1 MNRTRTG
8 KNVKRLIVW
17 LLLLTMVFGL
27 LPMAAFADETVVE
40 PVVSEEP
47 VQEPEPS
54 SESTEA
60 PSEPTQE
67 PTQKPEPEQ
76 PGNAVVTIEGDEEQP
91 EDELDTAALVDYSG
105 YQYSI
110 VMVDCGRKYFNVDS
124 INAIIDSASAAGM
137 HYVMLAVGNDGLRFL
152 LNDMS
157 LTVNGKTYDSKS
169 VSDAIHTA
177 NKAYDNKKSY
187 NPHTLGDTSNE
198 DVEELTENDLNAIM
212 SHANYKGVQIIPLIN
227 TPGHMDSILSA
238 ATTLTETNCAYSTSS
253 TTIDL
258 SNSTAVE
265 FTRALLQ
272 KYIKYFSG
280 KGCKFFNMGA
290 DEYANDISGNPTF
303 NTSMYSS
310 FITYINTVAE
320 HIKAAGM
327 TPMAFN
333 DGIYYANREDYGT
346 IDNSILVCYWSK
358 GWSDYNPAEVNYLIN
373 KGFNVINTNGD
384 YYWIVGGNKCTA
396 NKAKEFVPSVFNG
409 CTATNENAKSIAGAM
424 FCIWSDF
431 PNEMSCNDVSSKT
444 ANVINSFG
452 SVLPKTVAGSQ
463 HNLTETT
470 PGGGESGGSTG
481 GGETGGSTGGETQ
494 KPDVT
499 VKLKVGETS
508 VHYQDGN
515 YSSISTADDK
525 IATVDTSVGDKPGK
539 TTYESTKIGE
549 GTFWIS
555 TSPSTTTEPPVKLT
569 FESVGN
575 NECYVKNAGG
585 QYIYPDWYYIYGYK
599 YDAYLRTNSSPVKL
613 TVESFSAGYYEFS
626 YTNSNNDTAYLTYEN
641 GSIGAATD
649 SGNNTHLYL
658 LEKKT
663 TSAGTKTT
671 ITFTGVKPGTTT
683 CQIGDTLY
691 EIIVDYKQE
700 TVNAYVGGTKTV
712 ENVSGELD
720 PTELNTGVAKVTLAG
735 NVLTI
740 TGVSAGNT
748 SVIVGNTKYTI
759 VVTKEDLAKVTPL
772 PLEYWITNAPISS
785 VSGVAS
791 ETRTNNEGKTY
802 TAYFTNIPAT
812 MDNIASAEGIDV
824 LNNIAPS
831 DTAHSG
837 RTVDYWHCR
846 MLDTTKAN
854 NSSSGTERQTNDG
867 GDDDTTSG
875 VSFTKIRYY
884 NGKWEVYTENYEWVA
899 VDTSKHE
906 LIAYYSEYIK
916 VTDEVESH
924 AADWGKKGDG
934 STSGDYLNT
943 SAVNTISYQ
952 VVYEDTTTNPD
963 GTTADALKSKTL
975 CYGNPGE
982 GQKRGIG
989 TIILDETANYEIYK
1003 VTAETGAMTG
1013 DGETWGSY
1021 TVLSFTWDDNEET
1034 VWTEA
1039 DGKSANGSVV
1049 IRNNTSNLNTDGFY
1063 NNLLWDEN
1071 KESILIRIYVRAKVT
1086 PDALTVHYV
1095 DITNDAEPNEFY
1107 SYNISV
1113 NKDVR
1118 FSEDFRR
1125 TEEGTLVGN
1134 TVVNINNLTQTV
1146 QYDLK
1151 QMKEIG
1157 AQYRY
1162 ASFVF
1167 VDASR
1172 EALGERAGMDV
1183 YLYYTFNR
1191 DKTFV
1196 VDFGIPLVITPAA
1209 INNALAEANI
1219 MGVDVSSTA
1228 YADITADADW
1238 NITYA
1243 LKKTLDKSDTFSARY
1258 TGWKYN
1264 DKNEKVDDEVKYT
1277 VEIIPASSVYY
1288 EESFATFTGGK
1299 NTASAAQ
1306 WTNDSDATAKSA
1318 NQQLSALGSGAIYG
1332 NDAAYDGSSK
1342 FSLGTAKKV
1351 TITSDM
1357 LKDWTTDSAWPT
1369 ATFTFEGTGFDVI
1382 SLTSNT
1388 TAAIAVNLVGT
1399 TANGEQV
1406 SKKYMVNT
1414 YYGYKYNGTTEKWEI
1429 DPDSKDALYQIP
1441 VLAVK
1446 DLDYGKYTATIM
1458 PFYNVAFDMQGTK
1471 TNDFWLDAIR
1481 VYDPLGKDYTRYTAD
1496 DEGFP
1501 QYIKL
1506 RDKVADGEAAADND
1520 VLFIDGADKAKVEN
1534 YKNYGPNN
1542 EVYLGNGQAISFKL
1556 PANTDIAT
1564 IQIGAKSPNA
1574 SNPSKAKM
1582 KVDIN
1587 GTVSETEIG
1596 TATEMYYKISD
1607 NGNAEQQ
1614 VTIANTGDAI
1624 LSLTNIKVTY
1634 GKNNSITLLAL
1645 TDSDAEAAV
1654 ATVCALFAEPDE
1666 PEKTF
1671 DPKRFDCEWSK
1682 NVRKGG
1688 RAILTVK
1695 ASTDVEY
1702 ILIDGVKYD
1711 KYVTRTERTGRGW
1724 NAQRVTYREFV
1735 YMITADGVGTFSYDV
1750 VAVNNEGVQSAAE
1763 AAVLTVKASS
1773 PIRDWIG
1780 GLFGRWF

>member
-1 MNRTRTG
+1 MNRTRTS
-8 KNVKRLIVW
+8 KNAKRLLVW

-67 PTQKPEPEQ
+67 PTQEPEPEQ
-76 PGNAVVTIEGDEEQP
+76 PGNAVVTIEGDEEL
-91 EDELDTAALVDYSG
+91 EEAALANNDVVLDEEKWLNPSSSG
-105 YQYSI
+105 SYKGDFLKI
-110 VMVDCGRKYFNVDS
+110 FFLDCGRKYFSVDN
-124 INAIIDSASAAGM
+124 IKKLIDNASAAGFN
-137 HYVMLAVGNDGLRFL
+137 YIQLAVGNDGLRFL
-152 LNDMS
+152 LDDMS
-157 LTVNGKTYDSKS
+157 LTVNGKEYTSQQ
-169 VSDAIHTA
+169 VSDAIHA
-177 NKAYDNKKSY
+177 GNSSY
-187 NPHTLGDTSNE
+187 HYFSVDA
-198 DVEELTENDLNAIM
+198 LTESEMDTIIAYATN
-212 SHANYKGVQIIPLIN
+212 KGMGVIPCVN
-227 TPGHMDSILSA
+227 TPGHMDAILYAASSLTGTDCSYSGSA
-238 ATTLTETNCAYSTSS
+238 R
-253 TTIDL
+253 TIDVT
-258 SNSTAVE
+258 NTTAVG
-265 FTRALLQ
+265 FTQALLQ
-272 KYIKYFSG
+272 KYINYFAG

-290 DEYANDISGNPTF
+290 DEYANDIYTGGAMGFGNLQSTGK
-303 NTSMYSS
+303 YS
-310 FITYINTVAE
+310 YYVQYVNQVAGK
-320 HIKAAGM
+320 IKAAGM

-333 DGIYYANREDYGT
+333 DGIYF
-346 IDNSILVCYWSK
+346 NSNTWSGDFDTDILICYWSS
-358 GWSDYNPAEVNYLIN
+358 GWSSYSPMPANTLKN
-373 KGFNVINTNGD
+373 KGFSLVNTNGS
-384 YYWIVGGNKCTA
+384 YYWVLGKADAQCSPTKAAGFNKTDFPGGTIND
-396 NKAKEFVPSVFNG
+396 PS
-409 CTATNENAKSIAGAM
+409 GAM
-424 FCIWSDF
+424 FCIWCDY
-431 PNEMSCNDVSSKT
+431 PGADTAENVVSKT
-444 ANVINSFG
+444 ADTIAAFG
-452 SVLPKTVAGSQ
+452 ATLPA
-463 HNLTETT
+463 TT
-470 PGGGESGGSTG
+470 GGGESG
-481 GGETGGSTGGETQ
+481 GGSTGGETQ

-499 VKLKVGETS
+499 VKLTVGQTTKTP
-508 VHYQDGN
+508 YTQDGD
-515 YSSISTADDK
+515 YSNIKNTDNDT
-525 IATVDTSVGDKPGK
+525 IATVATSVADIPGK

-575 NECYVKNAGG
+575 NECCVKKANG
-585 QYIYPDWYYIYGYK
+585 QYIYPYYYYSYSGHK
-599 YDAYLRTNSSPVKL
+599 NAYLANSSLPVKL
-613 TVESFSAGYYEFS
+613 TVTPSGAGYYDFS
-626 YTNSNNDTAYLTYEN
+626 YDTAYLAYEN
-641 GSIGAATD
+641 SRIGAATG
-649 SGNNTHLYL
+649 SGDNTHLYL
-658 LEKKT
+658 LKEKT
-663 TSAGTKTT
+663 TSAGKQTA

-683 CQIGDTLY
+683 CQIGNTLY

-700 TVNAYVGGTKTV
+700 TVNAFVGGRKTV
-712 ENVSGELD
+712 ENVSGKLD
-720 PTELNTGVAKVTLAG
+720 TNGLDTGVATVTLAG
-735 NVLTI
+735 NSLAI
-740 TGVSAGNT
+740 TGVGEGTT
-748 SVIVGNTKYTI
+748 SVIVGDTKYTI
-759 VVTKEDLAKVTPL
+759 VVTKEDLKKVTPL
-772 PLEYWITNAPISS
+772 PLEYWITNGRISS
-785 VSGVAS
+785 VNGVTS
-791 ETRTNNEGKTY
+791 ETRANLKNETY
-802 TAYFTNIPAT
+802 EVYFTNILAT
-812 MDNIASAEGIDV
+812 VDSIASAEGINV
-824 LNNIAPS
+824 LKNIAP
-831 DTAHSG
+831 DTTEYEN
-837 RTVDYWHCR
+837 RDVYYWHCR

-854 NSSSGTERQTNDG
+854 SSSSGTERQTNDG
-867 GDDDTTSG
+867 GDDDTSSG
-875 VSFTKIRYY
+875 VGFTKIRYY
-884 NGKWEVYTENYEWVA
+884 NGAWAVYTENFEWVA
-899 VDTSKHE
+899 VESKHQ
-906 LIAYYSEYIK
+906 LVAYYREHIK
-916 VTDEVESH
+916 VSDEIESY
-924 AADWGKKGDG
+924 AADWGNRGDG
-934 STSGDYLNT
+934 SKGGWIDENEYCTLSM
-943 SAVNTISYQ
+943 Q
-952 VVYEDTTTNPD
+952 VVYEDNTTNPIS
-963 GTTADALKSKTL
+963 TSAADLKSKTIV
-975 CYGNPGE
+975 YGYWSNE
-982 GQKRGIG
+982 GGRGIG
-989 TIILDETANYEIYK
+989 TVMLDGKEYEIYK
-1003 VTAETGAMTG
+1003 VTSETGAA
-1013 DGETWGSY
+1013 
-1021 TVLSFTWDDNEET
+1021 TVSFSGFNATVANFTWDNNETT
-1034 VWTEA
+1034 VWEGDAT
-1039 DGKSANGSVV
+1039 DSVT
-1049 IRNNTSNLNTDGFY
+1049 IHNPSKGYSTDGA
-1063 NNLLWDEN
+1063 NANLCWDEN
-1071 KESILIRIYVRAKVT
+1071 KEAILLRVYVRAKAT
-1086 PDALTVHYV
+1086 PDTLTVHYI
-1095 DITNDAEPNEFY
+1095 DKTDPANLNEFY
-1107 SYNISV
+1107 SYNITV
-1113 NKDVR
+1113 GKDTK
-1118 FSEDFRR
+1118 FSADFKR
-1125 TEEGTLVGN
+1125 TDNGTLVGN
-1134 TVVNINNLTQTV
+1134 TVDNINGVTQTV

-1172 EALGERAGMDV
+1172 EASGERAGMDV

-1191 DKTFV
+1191 SRTFV

-1209 INNALAEANI
+1209 LNTDLAKANI
-1219 MGVDVSSTA
+1219 TNVDVSSTS
-1228 YADITADADW
+1228 YADITAEPRTW
-1238 NITYA
+1238 NINYK
-1243 LKKTLDKSDTFSARY
+1243 LKTTLDKSDTFSAY
-1258 TGWKYN
+1258 YKGTKVN
-1264 DKNEKVDDEVKYT
+1264 DKGETVSDEAPYT
-1277 VEIIPASSVYY
+1277 IEIIPASSVYY
-1288 EESFATFTGGK
+1288 EESFVTFTGGK
-1299 NTASAAQ
+1299 NTAVAAQ
-1306 WTNDSDATAKSA
+1306 WTDDSDGTAKSA

-1332 NDAAYDGSSK
+1332 NDEAYNKSTK
-1342 FSLGTAKKV
+1342 FSLGNAKKV
-1351 TITSDM
+1351 TITNDM
-1357 LKDWTTDSAWPT
+1357 LNGWTSDSAWPT

-1399 TANGEQV
+1399 TANGKQV

-1414 YYGYKYNGTTEKWEI
+1414 YYGYKYNDTTQKWEV
-1429 DPDSKDALYQIP
+1429 DKSSTDTLYQIP
-1441 VLAVK
+1441 VIAVK
-1446 DLDYGKYTATIM
+1446 GLDYGKYTVTIM
-1458 PFYNVAFDMQGTK
+1458 PFYNAAFDMQGNN

-1496 DEGFP
+1496 KEGYP

-1506 RDKVADGEAAADND
+1506 RDKVADGEASADKG
-1520 VLFIDGADKAKVEN
+1520 VLFIDGAGSAKVEK

-1542 EVYLGNGQAISFKL
+1542 EVYLAYGQAISFKL